1 MLPNE
6 IPKQLDLYDVDENLI
21 VIKVLKLDKTIFD
34 IIVDLMEESKKKKIR
49 GVLLCARCY
58 IY

>member
-6 IPKQLDLYDVDENLI
+6 IPQQLDLYDVDENLI

-34 IIVDLMEESKKKKIR
+34 IIVDFMEESKKKIR

>member
-34 IIVDLMEESKKKKIR
+34 IIVDLMEESKKKKI
-49 GVLLCARCY
+49 
-58 IY
+58 